1 MRLGGKGRK
10 VTLTLV
16 RGLPGSGKST
26 FVKRNFSCLHL
37 ENDMFHMH
45 DGKYEFD
52 GKAQNSAVAWCTDMA
67 RAALELG
74 MDVVVSNTFVR
85 KRYVEAY
92 RKIAE
97 ETGARFEVFRCS
109 GNFGNVHD
117 VPKDVLESM
126 KAGFEDWEGE
136 MLT

>member
-1 MRLGGKGRK
+1 M
-10 VTLTLV
+10 TLTLV